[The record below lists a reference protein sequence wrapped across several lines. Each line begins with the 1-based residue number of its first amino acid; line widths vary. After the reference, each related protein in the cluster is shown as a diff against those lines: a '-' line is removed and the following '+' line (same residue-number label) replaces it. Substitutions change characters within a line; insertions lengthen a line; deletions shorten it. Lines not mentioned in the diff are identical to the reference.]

1 MTKYTS
7 DKIRNISFI
16 AIIAVFFIHTDY
28 AGGRDSGSFFFQE
41 LLHTC
46 ANCAVPFF
54 FIISGYLFFYQKED
68 MTLIKKGIKKR
79 VRTLLIPYIVW
90 CTLFVVQLWLASMA
104 TPLNQDYFSILYSG
118 EIMDALRFLKRMYI
132 APPLAFHLWYV
143 RDLMAVVAISPLI
156 FLWQRKHPLIFL
168 LIIAVVCGFLKLI
181 PWLSWPLTWFSLG
194 SYFAFSKKDILELN
208 NKWIGV
214 VMLLGYVVITGWLI
228 YNGAHTTADKWYSFP
243 VILLGI
249 VGVWNTYDIIGIHK
263 YFTSYLTDQTFFL
276 YCAHVPFLTIISTLL
291 FPVVTGNSFME
302 GMAYIVPAVVT
313 CMVLVT
319 IAQIW
324 KRVNTRSRISHNIYK
339 YITGGR

>member
-7 DKIRNISFI
+7 DKIKNISFI
-16 AIIAVFFIHTDY
+16 AIIAVFFIHTDN
-28 AGGRDSGSFFFQE
+28 AGGRESGSFFFQD

-46 ANCAVPFF
+46 ANFAVPLF

-68 MTLIKKGIKKR
+68 MILIKKGIKKR
-79 VRTLLIPYIVW
+79 IRTLLIPYIIW

-104 TPLNQDYFSILYSG
+104 TPLNQDYFSILSSG

-143 RDLMAVVAISPLI
+143 RDLMAVVSISPLI
-156 FLWQRKHPLIFL
+156 FLCQRKRPLIFL
-168 LIIAVVCGFLKLI
+168 LIVAVVCGLLKLI
-181 PWLSWPLTWFSLG
+181 PWLSWPLTWFSIG

-214 VMLLGYVVITGWLI
+214 VMLLGYIAITGWLI
-228 YNGAHTTADKWYSFP
+228 YNGMHTTADKWYSFP

-263 YFTSYLTDQTFFL
+263 YFPSYITDQTFFL
-276 YCAHVPFLTIISTLL
+276 YCAHVPFLTIVSTLL
-291 FPVVTGNSFME
+291 FPIIPQSALVE
-302 GMAYIVPAVVT
+302 GVAYLIPAIVT
-313 CMVLVT
+313 CIVLIT
-319 IAQIW
+319 IARYW
-324 KRVNTRSRISHNIYK
+324 KRLNANSRISYNIYK
-339 YITGGR
+339 YLTGGR